1 MRTTIDLPDDLV
13 RAARVR
19 AAEGDESLKELFTRA
34 LANEL
39 GRTELRH
46 RGQLPVIA
54 SKAPGR
60 SRITP
65 AELERSLIDDDVAG
79 LDRLGQ

>member
-19 AAEGDESLKELFTRA
+19 AAESDESLKELFTRA
-34 LANEL
+34 LAKEL
-39 GRTELRH
+39 GRADSRP
-46 RGQLPVIA
+46 RGRLPVIA

-65 AELERSLIDDDVAG
+65 EELARILIDEDVADV
-79 LDRLGQ
+79 DRDGQ